1 MKCTITVASL
11 ALLFLTGC
19 AVIQQAA
26 APSERLELISMAPLP
41 PISLKSFATE
51 MKLIVLMHIL
61 QDGTVENMRMLGS
74 SGDAEWDSLALQ
86 AMKQWRYAP
95 PLREGLPI
103 DVWIRQPIV
112 VQVQEPIVMTVGD
125 LASASLRQADSLYM
139 LLEKGTDLDSL
150 FRPTI
155 GTFDIM
161 KYTPSVRDQMK
172 RLSRGEYTRPLRVG
186 NKYVIYKRFRKEGL

>member
-1 MKCTITVASL
+1 
-11 ALLFLTGC
+11 
-19 AVIQQAA
+19 
-26 APSERLELISMAPLP
+26 MAPLP
-41 PISLKSFATE
+41 PISLRSFATG

-61 QDGTVENMRMLGS
+61 RDGTVENMRMLGS
-74 SGDAEWDSLALQ
+74 SGDGEWDSLALQ

-95 PLREGLPI
+95 LLREGLPI

-125 LASASLRQADSLYM
+125 LASASLREADSLYM